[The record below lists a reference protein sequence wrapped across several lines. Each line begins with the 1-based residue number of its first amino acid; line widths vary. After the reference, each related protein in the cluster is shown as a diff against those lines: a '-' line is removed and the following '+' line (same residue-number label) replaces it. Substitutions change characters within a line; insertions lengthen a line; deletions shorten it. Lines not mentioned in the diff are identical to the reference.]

1 MPAPVT
7 IVCWLWQNC
16 PFIEG
21 VNKMLGSF
29 EVMPKAAEV
38 SPKGTEDA
46 CHIPDEEFWLVKVE
60 LLGNS
65 CPLVIASRTL
75 PIWSGDIDNWVPCSR
90 PSTWKLPPVAFSVR
104 LLKYSSCCWREVGPS
119 SNGVEEW
126 AEKLGSPEN
135 ETGWPCHIPE
145 RWTSVKNKNK
155 NKIKTN

>member
-7 IVCWLWQNC
+7 IVFWLWQNC

-21 VNKMLGSF
+21 VNKKLGSF

-46 CHIPDEEFWLVKVE
+46 CHIRDEEFWLVKVE

-75 PIWSGDIDNWVPCSR
+75 PIWSGDIDNWVSCSR
-90 PSTWKLPPVAFSVR
+90 LSAWKLPPVAFSVR

-119 SNGVEEW
+119 NNGVEEW
-126 AEKLGSPEN
+126 AVKLRSPEN
-135 ETGWPCHIPE
+135 ETGSPCHISE
-145 RWTSVKNKNK
+145 QWTSVKNNRK
-155 NKIKTN
+155 